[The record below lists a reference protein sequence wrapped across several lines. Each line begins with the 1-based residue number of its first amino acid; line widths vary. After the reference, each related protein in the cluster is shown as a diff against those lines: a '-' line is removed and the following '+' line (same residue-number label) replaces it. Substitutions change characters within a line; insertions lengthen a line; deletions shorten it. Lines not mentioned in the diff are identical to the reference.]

1 MMYHIPGILSAQ
13 DVAWFREQLDAADWV
28 DGRATTG
35 AQGAQVKNNQQ
46 VDTQSERYGVLQQ
59 AVQNCGEQQRAY
71 SSPLHYRKRFPHRC
85 SIATRTTRPTVFTLT
100 ARCVVIRKTAGCAQI
115 FPPPYS

>member
-59 AVQNCGEQQRAY
+59 TVQNAVNN
-71 SSPLHYRKRFPHRC
+71 SALFFAAALPKTLSTPLFNRYQ
-85 SIATRTTRPTVFTLT
+85 TTRPTVFTLT